1 VEYLDRGLIAFY
13 RGSGNVYM
21 SWRLLGNDP
30 SDIAFNVYRSTNGA
44 APVKRNASP
53 ITSTTDYTDTGITT
67 TNAYT
72 YTIRPIVGGVEQAA
86 TKGYTI
92 GPSPSAN
99 QYLSIPLSPP
109 APMTTPD
116 GVVHTYEAN
125 DASVGDVDG
134 DGEYEYILKWVS
146 NPQDVFA
153 YSANMY
159 LDAYKLNGTR
169 LWRID
174 LGKNIKTGAEFMQF
188 VVYDLDGDGKAEV
201 ACNTADGAI
210 SGTGQAIGDPTKD
223 WRNSDGW
230 VTTGPE
236 YLTIFNGQT
245 GAILVNTNL
254 EPARG
259 NVTDWGD
266 NYGHRSDCFLHTIAY
281 LDGQRPSLV
290 MGRGIYTAMAGSGY
304 PSKTQ
309 LVAWDW
315 RNGQLT
321 KRWTFTAKKGTTS
334 DINPTYIGQ
343 GNHNLSVGDV
353 DGDGKDEITWGAM
366 AVDDNGAPL
375 YSTGLGHGDAMHMS
389 DMDPTRP
396 GQEVFSIHEDPNVYG
411 ANGGDFRDARTG
423 QVIFGIDGHG
433 GDVGRGVAFDVDPRY
448 LGYEM
453 WTAADG
459 YMYNTKGAQIS
470 VRPSNY
476 NFGIWWDAD
485 PLRELL
491 NGTVID
497 KWNWNTATTN
507 RLTTVYNLAPI
518 SSNNGTKSTPCLS
531 ADLFGDWR
539 EEVVY
544 RASDNTRLYIFST
557 VIPATTRIYTLMH
570 DVQYR
575 EAIAWQ
581 QDFYN
586 QPPHPSFF
594 LGAADANSSF
604 PSIPAPNIYVVGADL
619 TAPTVSASNFE
630 YETSQKITVQFS
642 EPMRANTISEADL
655 VLRPLSY
662 SGYDIHP
669 YTYWFNAANNT
680 VTFYVLNTIP
690 DGNYRATMPAGSVQ
704 DSAGNALAQD
714 YSFDLFVLGAD
725 ANRDRTVDINDLAI
739 LATNWQGV
747 GKVFSQGDFN
757 YDRKVDAKD
766 LGILSMHWQ
775 GTLPEQPPVAPPTSI
790 IRAPSRTATR
800 VISLI

>member
-1 VEYLDRGLIAFY
+1 
-13 RGSGNVYM
+13 
-21 SWRLLGNDP
+21 
-30 SDIAFNVYRSTNGA
+30 
-44 APVKRNASP
+44 
-53 ITSTTDYTDTGITT
+53 
-67 TNAYT
+67 
-72 YTIRPIVGGVEQAA
+72 
-86 TKGYTI
+86 
-92 GPSPSAN
+92 
-99 QYLSIPLSPP
+99 
-109 APMTTPD
+109 
-116 GVVHTYEAN
+116 
-125 DASVGDVDG
+125 
-134 DGEYEYILKWVS
+134 
-146 NPQDVFA
+146 
-153 YSANMY
+153 
-159 LDAYKLNGTR
+159 
-169 LWRID
+169 
-174 LGKNIKTGAEFMQF
+174 
-188 VVYDLDGDGKAEV
+188 
-201 ACNTADGAI
+201 
-210 SGTGQAIGDPTKD
+210 
-223 WRNSDGW
+223 
-230 VTTGPE
+230 
-236 YLTIFNGQT
+236 
-245 GAILVNTNL
+245 
-254 EPARG
+254 
-259 NVTDWGD
+259 
-266 NYGHRSDCFLHTIAY
+266 
-281 LDGQRPSLV
+281 
-290 MGRGIYTAMAGSGY
+290 
-304 PSKTQ
+304 
-309 LVAWDW
+309 
-315 RNGQLT
+315 
-321 KRWTFTAKKGTTS
+321 
-334 DINPTYIGQ
+334 
-343 GNHNLSVGDV
+343 
-353 DGDGKDEITWGAM
+353 
-366 AVDDNGAPL
+366 
-375 YSTGLGHGDAMHMS
+375 
-389 DMDPTRP
+389 
-396 GQEVFSIHEDPNVYG
+396 
-411 ANGGDFRDARTG
+411 
-423 QVIFGIDGHG
+423 
-433 GDVGRGVAFDVDPRY
+433 VAFDVDPRY